1 MEDEK
6 RLHEPDFFKIDFK
19 ETMITINRFLTP
31 TFSNSSKVLQALF
44 LTILV
49 VFDKTNPMAIVFAY
63 VFETIIIGVLNVV
76 KLFLVNC
83 HTKSKNN
90 KIDWQNFLL
99 IPFFILHFGFFIVI
113 QTVFIYL
120 GFAIYDESL
129 STSLSFK
136 NYLAIFEL
144 EGFQWVAFS
153 IVLTNLIGFQT
164 AFLQPKAY
172 KNQQAN
178 LFFLKPYLRIFVQQ
192 FLAIIPFFFLVF
204 TNEVGKVA
212 ALLLIAMRLGLD
224 FYFYKIASN
233 PDEIKKLAKRI
244 MNKEKPEELPQIAM
258 SLKVF
263 FEE

>member
-1 MEDEK
+1 
-6 RLHEPDFFKIDFK
+6 
-19 ETMITINRFLTP
+19 MITNSGFLKP
-31 TFSNSSKVLQALF
+31 TFSNNSKILQALF

-76 KLFLVNC
+76 KLFLVSW
-83 HTKSKNN
+83 HTKNKNN
-90 KIDWQNFLL
+90 HVDWQNFLL
-99 IPFFILHFGFFIVI
+99 IPFFILHFGFFVII

-129 STSLSFK
+129 STSLNFK
-136 NYLAIFEL
+136 NYAAIFEL
-144 EGFQWVAFS
+144 KGFLWVAFS
-153 IVLTNLIGFQT
+153 IVLTNLMGFCT
-164 AFLQPKAY
+164 AFLQPKSY

-178 LFFLKPYLRIFVQQ
+178 VFFLKPYLRIFVQQ
-192 FLAIIPFFFLVF
+192 FLAIVPFLFLVF

-212 ALLLIAMRLGLD
+212 ALLLIGMRLGLD
-224 FYFYKIASN
+224 FYFNTIANN
-233 PDEIKKLAKRI
+233 PDKIKKLAKRI
-244 MNKEKPEELPQIAM
+244 MNKEKPEELPQIEM